1 MRMAV
6 GLFAGVV
13 NIHCEL
19 ELGGSS
25 FEALYFTS
33 FQIGFGHFLTP
44 GEPAVAVL
52 TGFVDRK

>member
-1 MRMAV
+1 MAV

-19 ELGGSS
+19 ELGSSS